1 MFSAVK
7 ILVKESG
14 AAEKIVT
21 SLKSPF
27 MKKLTVV
34 IVSIACLGAVSFA
47 SLSTTKKTTKK
58 ETKTENSKKEVKKE
72 KKDCM
77 SFCPF
82 S

>member
-1 MFSAVK
+1 
-7 ILVKESG
+7 
-14 AAEKIVT
+14 
-21 SLKSPF
+21 

-34 IVSIACLGAVSFA
+34 MVSIACLGAVSFA
-47 SLSTTKKTTKK
+47 SLSTTKTTKK

>member
-1 MFSAVK
+1 MLPLWLLSPV
-7 ILVKESG
+7 ISLVE
-14 AAEKIVT
+14 EKIVT
-21 SLKSPF
+21 SLKSSF

-47 SLSTTKKTTKK
+47 SLSTTKSTKK
-58 ETKTENSKKEVKKE
+58 ETRTENSKKEVKKE